1 MDLIR
6 YRREEGI
13 EAVSRHFQGVET
25 HLGSSIYPEEDI
37 KDAYNVLHVT
47 GILPPEIAGP
57 DLPALARLVARS
69 RYTDRACWLVCDGAP
84 PGARSDGTRS
94 NVPLA
99 MLASSAVYIAPVIVT
114 TAGASPR
121 AAVHQVEWRK
131 IMAGDPVEINPSF
144 GHGMK
149 VMTVEEWSRHWKRN
163 DDLKSCL
170 ACGSLNTKEHHFI
183 QTWCRGK
190 KKFESETL
198 CLDCHYFSWRSYCD
212 PDFKTPEE
220 YEKAKWEGFIRSEQT
235 AAA

>member
-1 MDLIR
+1 MGADKKEGEENAQHYLKDLR
-6 YRREEGI
+6 
-13 EAVSRHFQGVET
+13 APMET
-25 HLGSSIYPEEDI
+25 HVS
-37 KDAYNVLHVT
+37 
-47 GILPPEIAGP
+47 
-57 DLPALARLVARS
+57 
-69 RYTDRACWLVCDGAP
+69 
-84 PGARSDGTRS
+84 
-94 NVPLA
+94 
-99 MLASSAVYIAPVIVT
+99 
-114 TAGASPR
+114 ASPR

-220 YEKAKWEGFIRSEQT
+220 YEKSKWEGFIRSEQT